1 VEEVIGV
8 GGISLKSP
16 YVMQSLADVM
26 GVPIKVA
33 ATQQAG
39 ALGAAMCAA
48 VSAGVFHTMENAR
61 ESLGQ
66 GYKTLYVPRAENRET
81 YNALYK
87 KYWQLNRFLEAR

>member
-1 VEEVIGV
+1 MIGV

-16 YVMQSLADVM
+16 YAMQTLADVM

-48 VSAGVFHTMENAR
+48 VSVLILSISKENPFFRITTA
-61 ESLGQ
+61 
-66 GYKTLYVPRAENRET
+66 
-81 YNALYK
+81 
-87 KYWQLNRFLEAR
+87 